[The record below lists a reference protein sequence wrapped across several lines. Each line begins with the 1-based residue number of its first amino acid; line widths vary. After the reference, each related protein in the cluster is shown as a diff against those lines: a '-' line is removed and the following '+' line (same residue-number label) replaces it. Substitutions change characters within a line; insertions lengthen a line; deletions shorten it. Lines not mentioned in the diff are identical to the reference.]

1 MNKFRVLTEDR
12 SLQSKMC
19 LIRPFS
25 FIHSLNSLDE
35 KNIPVGQTQ
44 IILHT
49 RLPTF
54 SKDHWRLF
62 WKNNYS
68 EQFVF
73 IQRLFTDIGHP
84 QDPDYLSFLSFLI
97 LAPTMTD
104 TGLEG

>member
-1 MNKFRVLTEDR
+1 
-12 SLQSKMC
+12 MC